1 MAIEHFSS
9 GGQVA
14 HEAFKLHVALREADV
29 AGRDIGALCIR
40 VALRDTKRLL
50 VVGLV
55 LVLVVL
61 GLGLGLG
68 SGLGLGLGLGEQRV
82 PL

>member
-55 LVLVVL
+55 LVILSWAWVSHHQLVLECAV
-61 GLGLGLG
+61 
-68 SGLGLGLGLGEQRV
+68 
-82 PL
+82 